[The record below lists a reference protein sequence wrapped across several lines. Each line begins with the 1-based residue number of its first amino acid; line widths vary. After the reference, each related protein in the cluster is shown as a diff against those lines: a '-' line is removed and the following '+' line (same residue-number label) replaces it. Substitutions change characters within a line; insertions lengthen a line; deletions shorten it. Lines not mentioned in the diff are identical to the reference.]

1 MRIEQSTNNN
11 LITLFIYLSIFI
23 NSFVFFTSPFEFY
36 FGYLIYIILLP
47 VFFKRYQISKQ
58 LLYIFSVLF
67 ITGLF
72 NVFIGLN
79 STQQF
84 FKVFTGLF
92 LAYVF
97 YYFVIIEY
105 KIDIQRLFRWYLLGC
120 YYSALIGL
128 FQFFSFLLNFKY
140 GYDYTWF
147 LNKWG
152 FIPGGN
158 FGIRVNG
165 LFGEPT
171 YLAAVLSA
179 AFFVSVLNVTRKV
192 PLYITRFKSLI
203 IMIVY
208 ILSFSGLGQT
218 GIFIS
223 VILLFINFGLFR
235 YVIIL
240 IKL

>member
-1 MRIEQSTNNN
+1 MRIKQSTNNN
-11 LITLFIYLSIFI
+11 LVTLFIYLSIFI

-36 FGYLIYIILLP
+36 FGYLVYIILLP

-105 KIDIQRLFRWYLLGC
+105 KIDIQRLFRWYLLG
-120 YYSALIGL
+120 
-128 FQFFSFLLNFKY
+128 
-140 GYDYTWF
+140 
-147 LNKWG
+147 
-152 FIPGGN
+152 
-158 FGIRVNG
+158 
-165 LFGEPT
+165 
-171 YLAAVLSA
+171 
-179 AFFVSVLNVTRKV
+179 
-192 PLYITRFKSLI
+192 
-203 IMIVY
+203 
-208 ILSFSGLGQT
+208 
-218 GIFIS
+218 
-223 VILLFINFGLFR
+223 
-235 YVIIL
+235 
-240 IKL
+240 